1 MPMNRRFFLNCTLTA
16 AGAPLIEAAPQP
28 ATSEVVRGL
37 KPMTSGSVPI
47 SDQER
52 ESRIEKA
59 RRLMVDNK
67 IGAIVLEPGT
77 SMMYFTG
84 TRWGRSERTFAL
96 VIPARGELAFVV
108 PGFEEGRAREVIR
121 FTKDIR
127 VWQEDESPYARMVE
141 VLRDRGVRS
150 GRIGFEE
157 SVRFFV
163 FDGVRKRAP
172 SHECVSADPVTAGCR
187 MIKSPA
193 ELALLKRANEITVA
207 AIKASAATLRD
218 GMLQTEFS
226 SNLQASFR
234 ALGAPG
240 GGLVLFGKYTASPH
254 GTIEPQKLHEG
265 DFVLVDAGC
274 SLMGYEADVTRTF
287 PFGKPSDKQR
297 QIWNLERKAQDA
309 ALAAAKPGVT
319 CESIDAAARKV
330 ITDAGFGPD
339 YKLPGLPHRTGH
351 GIGMDGHEWTNL
363 VRGNKTRLE
372 PGMCFS
378 DEPTIAIPGEFGVRL
393 EDCFHVTE
401 DGAMMFTLRSPSI
414 DEPFA

>member
-1 MPMNRRFFLNCTLTA
+1 MTSTLAATA
-16 AGAPLIEAAPQP
+16 APLLVAAPQQRG
-28 ATSEVVRGL
+28 TSEFLRNL
-37 KPMTSGSVPI
+37 KPMTSGVAPI

-59 RRLMVDNK
+59 RRLMVENK
-67 IGAIVLEPGT
+67 IGAIVFEPGT

-108 PGFEEGRAREVIR
+108 PGFEEGRAREVVR

-127 VWQEDESPYARMVE
+127 IWQEDESPYDRIVE
-141 VLRDRGVRS
+141 VLRDRGIRA

-157 SVRFFV
+157 TVRFFV
-163 FDGVRKRAP
+163 FDGIRKSEP
-172 SHECVSADPVTAGCR
+172 SYECVSADVVTAGCR

-193 ELALLKRANEITVA
+193 ELALLKRANEITLA
-207 AIKASAATLRD
+207 AIKATSVTLRD
-218 GMLQTEFS
+218 GMMHTEFS
-226 SNLQASFR
+226 SNLQAAFR

-240 GGLVLFGKYTASPH
+240 GGLVLFGNYTASPH
-254 GTIEPQKLHEG
+254 GSIEPQKLRDG
-265 DFVLVDAGC
+265 DLVLVDAGC
-274 SLMGYEADVTRTF
+274 GLEGYQADITRTF

-297 QIWNLERKAQDA
+297 QIWSLERKAQDA
-309 ALAAAKPGVT
+309 ALAAAKPGMT
-319 CESIDAAARKV
+319 CESVDAAARKV
-330 ITDAGFGPD
+330 ITDAGFGPN

-363 VRGNKTRLE
+363 VRGNRTRLQ

-393 EDCFHVTE
+393 EDCFYVTE
-401 DGAMMFTLRSPSI
+401 DGAKMFTPQSASI
-414 DEPFA
+414 DEPFS